1 MRRYESIFCQANPA
15 DDTIDAGNLDF
26 SIFIYSYDP
35 GRSGENNG
43 RTGCRTI
50 RSRGDSRRVRI
61 KRSADRAVCELY
73 ERFVYRRP
81 WKKFKI

>member
-1 MRRYESIFCQANPA
+1 MSRYFCQANPA

-50 RSRGDSRRVRI
+50 RSRAIREEYGLNDPLIVQY
-61 KRSADRAVCELY
+61 VNLY
-73 ERFVYRRP
+73 ERFVLTGRP

>member
-1 MRRYESIFCQANPA
+1 MSRYFVKRILQTIPLMLVISILVF
-15 DDTIDAGNLDF
+15 L
-26 SIFIYSYDP
+26 FIHMIP